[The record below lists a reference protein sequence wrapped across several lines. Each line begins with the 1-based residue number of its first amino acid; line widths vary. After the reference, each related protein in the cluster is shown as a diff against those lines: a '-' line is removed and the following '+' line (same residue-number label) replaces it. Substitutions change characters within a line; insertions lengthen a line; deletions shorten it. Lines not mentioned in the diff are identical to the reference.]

1 MISIGAIKLQVSAA
15 AIDAQRETFDV
26 ASERLERLDARK
38 AELSSSIERQEDQV
52 EHLQLEMIGEKG
64 DDLAELREEAERV
77 TAGIERDTS
86 VLDVVAEEP
95 KEQFDRVTEQV
106 ERTNNGLRGMT
117 DATSDM
123 FEATMRGFA

>member
-1 MISIGAIKLQVSAA
+1 
-15 AIDAQRETFDV
+15 
-26 ASERLERLDARK
+26 
-38 AELSSSIERQEDQV
+38 
-52 EHLQLEMIGEKG
+52 
-64 DDLAELREEAERV
+64 
-77 TAGIERDTS
+77 